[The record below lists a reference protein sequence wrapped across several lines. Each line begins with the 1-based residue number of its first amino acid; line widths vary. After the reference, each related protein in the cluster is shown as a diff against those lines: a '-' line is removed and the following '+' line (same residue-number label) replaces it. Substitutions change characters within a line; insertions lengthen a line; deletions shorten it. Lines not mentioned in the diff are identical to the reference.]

1 MTEYFT
7 QNQTIAAVPGL
18 TQTRLSTF
26 ADAGLVRAQ
35 PFADGPV
42 FRPVDIARLALLCDL
57 ADQFD
62 LDTDALGIVIGLI
75 DQLHDAR
82 LRLFAM
88 AQAIEP
94 EPQDLR
100 HRVGARFVGILTVTP

>member
-1 MTEYFT
+1 MTTHYT
-7 QNQTIAAVPGL
+7 KIQTIAAVPGL
-18 TQTRLSTF
+18 SDAQLAAYMA
-26 ADAGLVRAQ
+26 ADLVVAS
-35 PFADGPV
+35 PDTPDLL
-42 FRPVDIARLALLCDL
+42 FRPIDIARLTLLCDL

-62 LDTDALGIVIGLI
+62 LDTDALGVVMGLI

-88 AQAIEP
+88 AKAIEP

-100 HRVGARFVGILTVTP
+100 HRVGARFAGILAV